1 MYLFL
6 VNLSNLKMVD
16 FDSVR
21 DLHIFLQ
28 IGSSNKDFKDF
39 QQQNQ
44 TICYRIEMTIMNSK
58 YM

>member
-1 MYLFL
+1 MYLLL

-44 TICYRIEMTIMNSK
+44 TIYCRIEMTIMNSK